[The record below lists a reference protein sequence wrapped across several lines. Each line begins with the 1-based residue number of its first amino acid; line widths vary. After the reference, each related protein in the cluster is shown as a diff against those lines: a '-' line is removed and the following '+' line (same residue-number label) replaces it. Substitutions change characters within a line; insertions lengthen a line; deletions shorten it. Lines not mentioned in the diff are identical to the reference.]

1 MTALTNV
8 KSARS
13 LKGLDLAI
21 SVIEVFDGLITLLS
35 RKLDPARS
43 EPSPDSRCKINHEPA
58 FFDTNLTKLNKETNK
73 H

>member
-1 MTALTNV
+1 MTALTDV

-35 RKLDPARS
+35 RKLYSARS
-43 EPSPDSRCKINHEPA
+43 EPSPDFRCKINHDPA
-58 FFDTNLTKLNKETNK
+58 FPDTNLTTFKKETNK

>member
-1 MTALTNV
+1 MTALTDV

-35 RKLDPARS
+35 QKLYSARS
-43 EPSPDSRCKINHEPA
+43 EPSLNSRCKINHDPA
-58 FFDTNLTKLNKETNK
+58 VPDTNLTKLNKETNK